1 MRRGK
6 QGTEADG
13 GLDEQTRTSKEKS
26 DRGEDWYKP
35 PRTKEKSEGK

>member
-13 GLDEQTRTSKEKS
+13 GLAEQTRTSKEKS